1 MNRFDRLIISHL
13 LAVTTLVLVLLI
25 CVFIIFDF
33 SENSDDFTDRGATM
47 AMIWSDYYLNYIPEM
62 VRLVLPI
69 AVFVAC
75 LLIVGKMSQQ
85 VEIIALKAAGVSI
98 YRLMLPFLIF
108 AFACSALVSYLDG
121 YVVPLSNKDRI
132 EFERTYLMTR
142 SDRMDRN
149 KIYRQESPNTLLS
162 VNYYAPVERIGYRV
176 NLYTFDEYRVI
187 STMDAGRMEWNEE
200 SGKWELYN
208 VVERVFFDTGY
219 ERISTG
225 RKDTTLTILP
235 RDLARTTSDV
245 YQLTYPE
252 IVDYISSLERIGASE
267 IELPKVQFYGKL
279 MYSLSIIILTILGVS
294 LASVKRP
301 GGTGFIL
308 GAGLAITFM
317 YLSLM
322 KIIEPFGAV
331 GSIDPFIAA
340 AIPHGLF
347 LIIALGILYKTPK

>member
-1 MNRFDRLIISHL
+1 MNRFDRLIITHL
-13 LAVTTLVLVLLI
+13 LAITTLVLVLLI

-33 SENSDDFTDRGATM
+33 SENSDDFTDRGATL
-47 AMIWSDYYLNYIPEM
+47 AMIWSDYYMNYIPEM

-75 LLIVGKMSQQ
+75 LLLVGKMSQQ
-85 VEIIALKAAGVSI
+85 VEIIALKAAGVSL
-98 YRLMLPFLIF
+98 YRLMMPFLLF
-108 AFACSALVSYLDG
+108 AIVCSALVSYLDG
-121 YVVPLSNKDRI
+121 FVVPGTNKDRI

-176 NLYTFDEYRVI
+176 QLYSFNEYRVI
-187 STMDAGRMEWNEE
+187 STLDAGRMEWNDE

-208 VVERVFFDTGY
+208 VTERIFSDSGY
-219 ERISTG
+219 ERITVG
-225 RKDTTLTILP
+225 RKDTTLMILP

-252 IVDYISSLERIGASE
+252 IVDYIKSLERIGASDT
-267 IELPKVQFYGKL
+267 ELPKVQYYGKL
-279 MYSLSIIILTILGVS
+279 LYSFSIVILTILGVS

-331 GSIDPFIAA
+331 GSIDPFTAA
-340 AIPHGLF
+340 ALPHALF
-347 LIIALGILYKTPK
+347 LLIALGILYKTPK

>member
-1 MNRFDRLIISHL
+1 MNRFDRLILTRL
-13 LAVTTLVLVLLI
+13 LAITSLVLVLLI

-47 AMIWSDYYLNYIPEM
+47 SMIWTEYYMNYIPEM
-62 VRLVLPI
+62 IRLVLPI

-75 LLIVGKMSQQ
+75 LLLVGRMSQQ
-85 VEIIALKAAGVSI
+85 VEIIALKAAGISL
-98 YRLMLPFLIF
+98 YRFMLPFLLF
-108 AFACSALVSYLDG
+108 ALVCAALVTYLDG

-142 SDRMDRN
+142 SDRIDRN

-176 NLYTFDEYRVI
+176 QLYTFNDYRVI
-187 STMDAGRMEWNEE
+187 STLDAGRMEWNEE
-200 SGKWELYN
+200 SSKWELYN
-208 VVERVFFDTGY
+208 VIERIFSENGF

-225 RKDTTLTILP
+225 RKDTLLTILP
-235 RDLARTTSDV
+235 RDLARTSSDV

-252 IVDYISSLERIGASE
+252 ILDYISSLERISASE
-267 IELPKVQFYGKL
+267 IELPKVQFYGKVL
-279 MYSLSIIILTILGVS
+279 YSLSIIILTILGVS

-331 GSIDPFIAA
+331 GSINPLLAA

-347 LIIALGILYKTPK
+347 FIIAVGILYKTPK